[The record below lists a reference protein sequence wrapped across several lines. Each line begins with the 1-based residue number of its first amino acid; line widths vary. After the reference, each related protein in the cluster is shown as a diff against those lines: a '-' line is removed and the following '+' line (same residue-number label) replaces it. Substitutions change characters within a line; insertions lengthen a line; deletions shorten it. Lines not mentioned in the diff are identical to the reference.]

1 MTRKGCES
9 CSTWAQMLLSLTGR
23 GTHPWERRFGLE
35 AAQRRGCSWQRGRTS
50 MALAL
55 AMQRESRECAQLLV
69 EAGAN
74 RAVPSAD
81 HDAQENIYFV
91 GHQNTPEQ
99 RAAVDDLVSAHNADA
114 HWLMWFSPG
123 KALSVTD
130 HVGQP
135 PQAHFSWRTVAHCTQ
150 GVLCRN
156 SDRHARES
164 TLKFLKMYSRAQ
176 GCRLT
181 VEYRDEE
188 TAAILS
194 ARWGDLQCQQDA
206 LQYQHVVSSKRT
218 KF

>member
-1 MTRKGCES
+1 
-9 CSTWAQMLLSLTGR
+9 
-23 GTHPWERRFGLE
+23 
-35 AAQRRGCSWQRGRTS
+35 

-114 HWLMWFSPG
+114 HWLMWFNPG

-130 HVGQP
+130 NVEQP
-135 PQAHFSWRTVAHCTQ
+135 PQAHCSWRRTVAHCTH

-156 SDRHARES
+156 SGSAARES
-164 TLKFLKMYSRAQ
+164 TFEFLKMYSRAQ
-176 GCRLT
+176 GCQLT
-181 VEYRDEE
+181 VEYLDGQM
-188 TAAILS
+188 AASLS
-194 ARWGDLQCQQDA
+194 ARRDDLQCQQDV
-206 LQYQHVVSSKRT
+206 LQHQHVVSSKRT
-218 KF
+218 KC